1 MNSIGETREVRFIL
15 NRIDILQDIESEAMR
30 DIARSVELASF
41 KRGETL
47 ISRGQQSER
56 LYMIF
61 SGEVEVLIPDVIRG
75 IDRKVTLSKGAVVGE
90 ISLLTKEP
98 YSADVVATKDTSVLF
113 LNRKIFNRLIQS
125 YKSFA
130 SRMSSLVS
138 ERMAQS
144 GGINQVG
151 DYQLLKRLGEG
162 SMAIVFQA
170 YDPALERDVAIK
182 MLKYELSHDQDF
194 LSRFAREA
202 KIIARLNHPNI
213 VHVHEVLNEL
223 STSFMVMERLTGM
236 DLSAVLKQKFRLSL
250 AQARR
255 ILTQVAA
262 ALEYAHNEGIVH
274 RDVKPSN
281 IIINQFN
288 HVKITDF
295 GLAKPPDDKNENIE
309 GSPHYLAPEIIQ
321 SLPVDG
327 RADIYAM
334 GIMAFHMLTGSPPFT
349 AKSLDKILDMHV
361 NKRPP
366 DIHSYRNDIDQDMA
380 LFIERALEKDASKRI
395 NGWKEIKKLLK
406 SKNRSQ
412 TIKVTEDD
420 VVFLTRL
427 KGSSYKNAAR
437 IIRSLKDTLKAE
449 GIEHEISIQRE
460 ETTEDTMTIIAFNP
474 DKT

>member
-1 MNSIGETREVRFIL
+1 MSAIGETSEVGFIL
-15 NRIDILQDIESEAMR
+15 NGIDILQGIESEALR

-41 KRGETL
+41 NSGEKL
-47 ISRGQQSER
+47 IARGQKGER
-56 LYMIF
+56 MYMIF

-75 IDRKVTLSKGAVVGE
+75 AEKKVTLSKGAIVGE
-90 ISLLTKEP
+90 ISLLTKKP
-98 YSADVVATKDTSVLF
+98 YSADVIASTDTSVLY
-113 LNRKIFNRLIQS
+113 LNSKVFYRLIKS
-125 YKSFA
+125 HKSFA
-130 SRMSSLVS
+130 SRMSNLVS
-138 ERMAQS
+138 ERMVQN

-151 DYQLLKRLGEG
+151 NYQLLKRLGEG

-170 YDPALERDVAIK
+170 YDPVLERDVAIK

-213 VHVHEVLNEL
+213 VNVHEVLNEL
-223 STSFMVMERLTGM
+223 STSFMVMERLAGM
-236 DLSAVLKQKFRLSL
+236 DLSAVLKQKHRLSL
-250 AQARR
+250 VQTRR

-295 GLAKPPDDKNENIE
+295 GIAKPANDKTANIE
-309 GSPHYLAPEIIQ
+309 GSPYYLAPEIIQ

-334 GIMAFHMLTGSPPFT
+334 GVMAFHMLTGSPPFR
-349 AKSLDKILDMHV
+349 AQSLDKILDMHV
-361 NKRPP
+361 NQRPP
-366 DIHSYRNDIDQDMA
+366 DIHNYRDNVDQEMA
-380 LFIERALEKDASKRI
+380 LFIQQALEKDVSKRI
-395 NGWKEIKKLLK
+395 NDWKEIRKLLK
-406 SKNRSQ
+406 PINRSK
-412 TIKVTEDD
+412 TIQVTEDD

-427 KGSSYKNAAR
+427 KGSSYKNAAE
-437 IIRSLKDTLKAE
+437 IISALKDTVTSA
-449 GIEHEISIQRE
+449 GVEHEISIQRE
-460 ETTEDTMTIIAFNP
+460 EATEETMTIIAVNP
-474 DKT
+474 DKV